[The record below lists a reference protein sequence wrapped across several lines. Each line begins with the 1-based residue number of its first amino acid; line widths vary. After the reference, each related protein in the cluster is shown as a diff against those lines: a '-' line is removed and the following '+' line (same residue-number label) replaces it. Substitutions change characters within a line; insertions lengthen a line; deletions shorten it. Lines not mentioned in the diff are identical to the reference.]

1 MTNPFNIV
9 TNVEIES
16 KIVGENDE
24 LIPFPGIEVN
34 VQGELSGQPGRQ
46 ITLTAQETSS
56 LGYTFKEWIVEVS
69 GIKLVL
75 VPVGGFTST
84 IEDMCRPGALQTELS
99 EAVYTDGQFFYED
112 EEANRVSNS
121 GYYGAGSQTYWRHDT
136 ATGISG
142 PFVCGQ
148 TGTTGGGGSN
158 PSQPT
163 GDEGN
168 DDFGGRPGGG
178 TGVNPTTLTPST
190 NTQ

>member
-34 VQGELSGQPGRQ
+34 VQGELSGAPGRQ

-69 GIKLVL
+69 GIKLVP
-75 VPVGGFTST
+75 VTVGGYTTT
-84 IEDMCRPGALQTELS
+84 IEDMCKQGSLQTELS
-99 EAVYTDGQFFYED
+99 NAVFTDGQFFYDDSEG
-112 EEANRVSNS
+112 NKVSNS

-136 ATGISG
+136 AAGISG
-142 PFVCGQ
+142 PFVCG
-148 TGTTGGGGSN
+148 TGQSGGSGGGGGSGAGEN
-158 PSQPT
+158 ERINVT
-163 GDEGN
+163 
-168 DDFGGRPGGG
+168 
-178 TGVNPTTLTPST
+178 
-190 NTQ
+190 